1 MREKIVND
9 EENYS
14 NEGDSSD
21 SRSGLIESENRDN
34 ISIEIDVN
42 DSTDVMSETTES
54 EVLSALVEQSEYYE
68 NLDAEI
74 TKKDTEKTLQSYL
87 KKIFRQVKFLTESGK
102 NYREPNFVQHVHGQK
117 SQSAE
122 LCEYL
127 WKKLGKTPHSNYIM

>member
-34 ISIEIDVN
+34 ISIEIDVD

-127 WKKLGKTPHSNYIM
+127 WIKLGKTPHSNYIM

>member
-34 ISIEIDVN
+34 ISIEIDVD

-127 WKKLGKTPHSNYIM
+127 WKN